1 MWFLIVFLCALHLW
15 SIDRKPRWIFYCSK
29 AAPIFLM
36 SALIFS
42 GSPNFEQYA
51 YWIGIGLI
59 ASAIGDLFLMHPK
72 DKFIE
77 GLTSFLVAH
86 IVYSYAFFSQVDG
99 TFTHWVPAILFSI
112 GLIVYLLLLPALGNM
127 KLAVGVYTSAIL
139 VMAWGAIEVW
149 LHANSPTV
157 TYAVMGAFTFIVSD
171 LVLAIDRFRS
181 SSAFSR
187 HVIMVTYYTAQ
198 SLLTLSA
205 LGISYTS

>member
-42 GSPNFEQYA
+42 GLPNFGQYA
-51 YWIGIGLI
+51 SWIGIGLI

-112 GLIVYLLLLPALGNM
+112 GLIVYLLLLPALENM

-139 VMAWGAIEVW
+139 VMAWGATEVW
-149 LHANSPTV
+149 LHAHSPTV